1 MSTIPA
7 DLFVSATPSVLAA
20 GGSALDLN
28 GMILTTSTRVPIGT
42 VMSFPDGTSVEDFFG
57 GGSKEAQIAQ
67 GGPGLGSGY
76 FGGFDTSTVK
86 PAAILFA
93 QYPLAAVSAY
103 LRGGDVSALT
113 LTQLQ
118 SFNGTLAV
126 TIDGTP
132 HTSPVNLSGVTSFT
146 NAAQL
151 IETGLAISGAQQ
163 GTVTATIAGIVMTV
177 SAVLTGGAPLAVG
190 DKVTGAGV
198 TAASYIAS
206 LGTGTGGVGTYN
218 LTQSSTVAAPATVT
232 SFAPAVVYDSVSGAF
247 IINSGTTGTAST
259 MAFATGAM
267 AVNLLLTQA
276 TGAVLSQGANAAAPG
291 TFMDA
296 IKQVTQNWA
305 SFMTGF
311 DPDGGSGITQKLA
324 FAAWANAQKNRYVYV
339 AWDTAAAAAAQVPAT
354 ATLGYAISQASY
366 SGTCLVWEVGNTN
379 LAAMVCGFIAS
390 VDFQRAGGRVSFAF
404 KAQAGMTASVV
415 TEAAAVNLGGNP
427 QVPGDRGNG
436 YNYYGAIATANQ
448 AFTDFQRG
456 LVSGPFKWLDTLIN
470 QIWLT
475 NALQLALMDLMA
487 LANAIPF
494 NAAGDGLIEA
504 SLADPIQAALTFG
517 AIAQGVQISSSQI
530 AAVNAAA
537 GGKNIADTISTQG
550 WYLLIPTATPA
561 IRQARGPRSITFFY
575 TDGESVQSIS
585 LSSITLL

>member
-7 DLFVSATPSVLAA
+7 DLFVSVTPSVLAA

-28 GMILTTSTRVPIGT
+28 GLILTTSTRVPIGT
-42 VMSFPDGTSVEDFFG
+42 VMSFPDGESVENFFG

-67 GGPGLGSGY
+67 GGAGLGSGY

-103 LRGGDVSALT
+103 LRGGNISALT

-118 SFNGTLAV
+118 AFSGTLGV

-132 HTSPVNLSGVTSFT
+132 HSASVNLSGVTSFT

-151 IETGLAISGAQQ
+151 IQTDLGITGVAAASFTGAITG
-163 GTVTATIAGIVMTV
+163 
-177 SAVLTGGAPLAVG
+177 AVLTASSVTGVLAVG
-190 DKVTGAGV
+190 QLVAGATV
-198 TAASYIAS
+198 AAATYIAS
-206 LGTGTGGVGTYN
+206 FGTGTGGAGTYN
-218 LTQSSTVAAPATVT
+218 LTTTAGSPIGSEAMTTTQ
-232 SFAPAVVYDSVSGAF
+232 PAVVFDSVSGAF
-247 IINSGTTGTAST
+247 VITSGTTGAAST

-267 AVNLLLTQA
+267 ATDLLLTAA
-276 TGAVLSQGANAAAPG
+276 TGAVLSQGANAAVPG
-291 TFMDA
+291 AFMDGVKA
-296 IKQVTQNWA
+296 VTQNWA

-324 FAAWANAQKNRYVYV
+324 FAAWGNGQKNRFVYV
-339 AWDTAAAAAAQVPAT
+339 AWDTAAAAATVVPAT
-354 ATLGYAISQASY
+354 ATLGYAITQASY
-366 SGTCLVWEVGNTN
+366 SATCLVWETSDTN
-379 LAAMVCGFIAS
+379 LAAMACGFIAS
-390 VDFQRAGGRVSFAF
+390 VDFAAINGRVSFAF
-404 KAQAGMTASVV
+404 KSQTGMVPGV
-415 TEAAAVNLGGNP
+415 TTELAAVNLGGNP

-448 AFTDFQRG
+448 VFTDFQRG
-456 LVSGPFKWLDTLIN
+456 FVSGPFKWLDSLIN

-475 NALQLALMDLMA
+475 NSLQLALIELESQV
-487 LANAIPF
+487 NSIPF

-504 SLADPIQAALTFG
+504 ALADPTQAALSFG
-517 AIAQGVQISSSQI
+517 AIATGIQLSSSQI

-537 GGKNIADTISTQG
+537 GGKNIASTISTQG
-550 WYLLIPTATPA
+550 YYILIVPA
-561 IRQARGPRSITFFY
+561 SPSVRQARGPRAITYFY
-575 TDGESVQSIS
+575 ADGESVQSIS
-585 LSSITLL
+585 LSTVTLL